1 MNKTFRDLVLL
12 PIVFLLAI
20 ITAIGFTLGSWTPLI
35 AIALLSEHLYS
46 WNASVANRA
55 STDFRS
61 FFAEQYTK
69 YVYSIVIIFLGLIA
83 PYLWSVVGFWF
94 LFLYPANFIVFRS
107 LAREGVERL
116 SSAAPS
122 ESKVISLDND
132 SWTTNKKRLYEYIES
147 QQSSPILEKIRE
159 KIDYS
164 GFLRTTQA
172 TALIDAL
179 LLLPENEQLNLLEKL
194 NEKM

>member
-20 ITAIGFTLGSWTPLI
+20 ISAIGFSLGSWTPLI
-35 AIALLSEHLYS
+35 AIALLGEHLYF
-46 WNASVANRA
+46 WNASVAATA

-69 YVYSIVIIFLGLIA
+69 YVYSIVIILLGLIA
-83 PYLWSVVGFWF
+83 PYLWSAVGFWF
-94 LFLYPANFIVFRS
+94 LFLYPANFIVFRAF
-107 LAREGVERL
+107 AREGVERL
-116 SSAAPS
+116 SSAAPRQS
-122 ESKVISLDND
+122 EVISLDNEP
-132 SWTTNKKRLYEYIES
+132 WKANKKRLLEYIDARND
-147 QQSSPILEKIRE
+147 SPMTNKIRE

-164 GFLRTTQA
+164 SFLRSPQA

-179 LLLPENEQLNLLEKL
+179 LLLPENEQSRLLEQL

>member
-20 ITAIGFTLGSWTPLI
+20 ISAKGFSLGSWTPLI
-35 AIALLSEHLYS
+35 AIALLGEHLYF
-46 WNASVANRA
+46 WNASVAATA

-69 YVYSIVIIFLGLIA
+69 YVYSIVIIALGLIA
-83 PYLWSVVGFWF
+83 PYLWSAVGFWF
-94 LFLYPANFIVFRS
+94 LFLYPANFIVFRAF
-107 LAREGVERL
+107 AREGVERL
-116 SSAAPS
+116 SSAAPRQS
-122 ESKVISLDND
+122 EVISLDNEP
-132 SWTTNKKRLYEYIES
+132 WKANKKRLCEYIES
-147 QQSSPILEKIRE
+147 RQMSSILEQIRE
-159 KIDYS
+159 KVEYS
-164 GFLRTTQA
+164 AFLRTPQA

-179 LLLPENEQLNLLEKL
+179 LLLPDNEQPSLLEKL